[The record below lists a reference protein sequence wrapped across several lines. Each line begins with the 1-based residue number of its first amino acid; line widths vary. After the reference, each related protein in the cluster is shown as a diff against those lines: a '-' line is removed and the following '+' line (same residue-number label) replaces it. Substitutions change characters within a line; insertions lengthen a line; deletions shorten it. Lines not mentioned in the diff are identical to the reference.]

1 MISTPARW
9 PAAVTCVLVLLTL
22 GANGCGD
29 HQVAGGGGSGAT
41 GLKQIKCD
49 SDVDIDLAHPAN
61 GVKKKA
67 VYVCAG
73 ASFTWKV
80 PTGHHF
86 LVEFK
91 GDSPFTNGSTFGD
104 QPPNQPTGKA
114 PAQYGELTVYKY
126 SITVDTNPTVDP
138 QVVSGG
144 N

>member
-1 MISTPARW
+1 MRSIPARW

-22 GANGCGD
+22 GANSCGD
-29 HQVAGGGGSGAT
+29 HHVADGGGGAT

-67 VYVCAG
+67 VYVCEG
-73 ASFTWKV
+73 SKFTWKV
-80 PTGHHF
+80 PAGHHF
-86 LVEFK
+86 LVVFQ

-104 QPPNQPTGKA
+104 QSPNQPTGNA

-126 SITVDTNPTVDP
+126 SITVDSNPKVDP